1 MECKAWDS
9 GFRICMNGLEVAIPG
24 LTIASPAFGESTKG
38 FHIEIELL
46 A

>member
-1 MECKAWDS
+1 MENKAWDR

-24 LTIASPAFGESTKG
+24 PIIASPAFGESTIG

>member
-1 MECKAWDS
+1 
-9 GFRICMNGLEVAIPG
+9 MNGLEVAIPG
-24 LTIASPAFGESTKG
+24 PIIASPAFGESTIG